1 MSFRFLHTGD
11 SQLEMTRHFFS
22 EGVQERFAQS
32 RFDDIRELGRI
43 AEEEN
48 CRFEGIEIIGIPWTS
63 KRPLQDLVA
72 LTTGKLEPIVDKRY
86 VCVAHG
92 IVDKLPPDEIAIVE
106 GK

>member
-1 MSFRFLHTGD
+1 MIRFLHIGD
-11 SQLEMTRHFFS
+11 WQLGMTRHFFS

-43 AEEEN
+43 AEEED
-48 CRFEGIEIIGIPWTS
+48 CRFMGIEIVWIPWTS
-63 KRPLQDLVA
+63 KRRLQDLVA
-72 LTTGKLEPIVDKRY
+72 LTTGILEPIVDALR

-92 IVDKLPPDEIAIVE
+92 MVADLTPDEIAIVE